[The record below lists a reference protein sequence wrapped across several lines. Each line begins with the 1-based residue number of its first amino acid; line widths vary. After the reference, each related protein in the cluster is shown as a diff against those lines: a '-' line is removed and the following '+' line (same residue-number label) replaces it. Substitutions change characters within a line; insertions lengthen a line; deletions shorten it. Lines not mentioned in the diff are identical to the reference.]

1 VYVIPNITLYFL
13 SNNVPFRSEIIETF
27 PSFIAGDKPLAYAFV
42 YCDFRN
48 PETQNIANILG
59 SLLGQLCVQLE
70 LFPEN
75 LLDAY
80 KSSTENNQ
88 GSGPTIEMIS
98 EAIQVLSTG
107 QNVCLFID
115 AMDEAGD
122 FKSLAKTLVS
132 LRTPKSRIK
141 TLVTS
146 RNEVFIQ
153 RVFYDVRRIS
163 LEHHMIDI
171 DEDIEQYVTARLIID
186 QDLE

>member
-1 VYVIPNITLYFL
+1 M
-13 SNNVPFRSEIIETF
+13 
-27 PSFIAGDKPLAYAFV
+27 

-48 PETQNIANILG
+48 PETQNITNILG

-70 LFPEN
+70 WFPEN

-88 GSGPTIEMIS
+88 GSGPTVEMIS
-98 EAIQVLSTG
+98 EAIQMLSTI

-122 FKSLAKTLVS
+122 FKSLAKTLIS
-132 LRTPKSRIK
+132 LRTTKSRIK

-146 RNEVFIQ
+146 RNEVSIQ

-163 LEHHMIDI
+163 LEHHVIDI
-171 DEDIEQYVTARLIID
+171 DEDIEHYVKARLIID
-186 QDLE
+186 PDLEWLSPKVRNLVTDSLLAKSKGRFVSQHLHATYDWGLSNKWS